1 MRVNS
6 LLCCT
11 LLVAACAKSGEQTGG
26 GQAAATLNLADLAG
40 KWTGQALAAD
50 KDSLLVTYEINATA
64 TTDGWTMT
72 LPGRDP
78 IPLHIMPG
86 GDSLVIH
93 AGPYQSVLH
102 PGVTV
107 FTEYVMR
114 LANGT
119 LDGHFVAHYQGV
131 AGPDSVLQGRLR
143 GTRAQ

>member
-1 MRVNS
+1 MRPI
-6 LLCCT
+6 LLFCCA
-11 LLVAACAKSGEQTGG
+11 LSFAACAKSGEQAG
-26 GQAAATLNLADLAG
+26 GQPAASLNLADLAG

-50 KDSLLVTYEINATA
+50 KDSVLVTYEMNATA
-64 TTDGWTMT
+64 TTDGWTMI

-107 FTEYVMR
+107 STEYVMR
-114 LANGT
+114 LANGA
-119 LDGHFVAHYQGV
+119 LDGRFVAHYQGV
-131 AGPDSVLQGRLR
+131 AGPDSVLHGRLR